1 MAIDYEKS
9 LTEDLDKLQRVHSME
24 NIVAALIDKWG
35 LEYVLQLI
43 KLNMLKAIPNYEYA
57 VQQLED
63 IDELTEEQK

>member
-43 KLNMLKAIPNYEYA
+43 KLNMLKAIPNYEYV